1 MDRIVGA
8 FSRWGHLGVAIVF
21 FILWCVGEAG
31 RMGGGDWTA
40 FFGWPGGWM
49 LVAVTASIALSR
61 WAPYL
66 SLSVTAALL
75 VAQLFHLLPFPQA
88 NHWAIY
94 LGSFIAL
101 GFILWTAPVRTAWI
115 ATGVNALFL
124 GAMTVLMVSAHYGNG
139 VGWFLPTGVRMLP
152 YYGPGAIVS
161 LSTFAAVISLPGLL
175 LRLRGRQVAAFKE
188 RQETEATLHLTEMD
202 LVVEQERGRIS
213 RDLHD
218 VLAHS
223 LAVIAA
229 QADGARYLGADQPQP
244 VLDALKTIAAS
255 ARTALDDAQRVVQ
268 GTETGESAAPQ
279 PRLEDLEPLLDH
291 MRSSLKVHRTDSGE
305 PVALTEGQQVAVYR
319 IIQECLTNAL
329 RHGGQGST
337 ARLHLDW
344 QGPGLTLHVASTGQA
359 SAQSAPGTGRGIP
372 GMQERAHLA
381 GGWLVAGPDGED
393 FRVTAFIPY
402 GQFTAP
408 APPDARPA
416 VSMAGA
422 DYHA

>member
-1 MDRIVGA
+1 
-8 FSRWGHLGVAIVF
+8 
-21 FILWCVGEAG
+21 
-31 RMGGGDWTA
+31 MGGGDWTA
-40 FFGWPGGWM
+40 FFRWPGAWM
-49 LVAVTASIALSR
+49 LVAVTVSIALSR

-66 SLSVTAALL
+66 SLGATAALL
-75 VAQLFHLLPFPQA
+75 VAQLLHVVPAPQA

-101 GFILWTAPVRTAWI
+101 AVILWTASAKTAWI
-115 ATGVNALFL
+115 AAGVSVLFV
-124 GAMTVLMVSAHYGNG
+124 GAMTVLMVSRYYGAG
-139 VGWFLPTGVRMLP
+139 VGWFTPTGVSMMA
-152 YYGPGAIVS
+152 YYGPSASVF
-161 LSTFAAVISLPGLL
+161 LSTFAAALSLPGLL
-175 LRLRGRQVAAFKE
+175 LRLRSRQVTAFKGRQEA
-188 RQETEATLHLTEMD
+188 ETSLHQTEMD

-244 VLDALKTIAAS
+244 VLDALKTIASS

-268 GTETGESAAPQ
+268 GTETGENPGPQ
-279 PRLEDLEPLLDH
+279 PRLEDLDALLNH

-305 PVALTEGQQVAVYR
+305 PVRLSDGQQVAVYR
-319 IIQECLTNAL
+319 IVQECLTNAL

-344 QGPGLTLHVASTGQA
+344 QGPGLTIHVASTAHGTPSA
-359 SAQSAPGTGRGIP
+359 SGTGRGIP

-381 GGWLVAGPDGED
+381 GGWLVAGPDGD
-393 FRVTAFIPY
+393 GFRVTAFIPY
-402 GQFTAP
+402 GQFSAP
-408 APPDARPA
+408 VPPEASPELLSAA
-416 VSMAGA
+416 VPVGA
-422 DYHA
+422 DDRA